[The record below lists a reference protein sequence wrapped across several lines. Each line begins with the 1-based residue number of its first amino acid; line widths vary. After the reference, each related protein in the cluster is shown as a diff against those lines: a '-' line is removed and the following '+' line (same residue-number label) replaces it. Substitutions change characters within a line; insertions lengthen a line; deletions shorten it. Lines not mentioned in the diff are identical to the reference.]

1 MKSVKW
7 SYNKGDPRIM
17 GPCILSLEL
26 PLAIWILYK
35 LCTVWLYGLKV
46 LPTNY
51 RENLVFKLFSKVSSL
66 QNFCL
71 YCKNHFCKLLHMCW
85 CLLSESALNQMM
97 KLLKRKDLVLH
108 NNLVSNYVC
117 VCVRMFRGVITIH
130 VFHHN
135 YDLCTSIK
143 IWPDHMLQ
151 IELELQHVKLS

>member
-1 MKSVKW
+1 
-7 SYNKGDPRIM
+7 
-17 GPCILSLEL
+17 
-26 PLAIWILYK
+26 
-35 LCTVWLYGLKV
+35 
-46 LPTNY
+46 
-51 RENLVFKLFSKVSSL
+51 
-66 QNFCL
+66 
-71 YCKNHFCKLLHMCW
+71 MCW